1 MVRRK
6 SIKVSDRAEEMIGDD
21 DRISRLPIELIHQIY
36 SLMDTR
42 FCVQSSLLSRRW
54 RNIWK
59 SQPYLNFKI
68 ETDPYTFLTIG
79 SKFPNF
85 VHRFLSTREKH
96 AELVTIDFRSN
107 SIKLSLLKEIVTYA
121 ISHRTQKLNIEYL
134 SGIPTRRGGVDLSL
148 FKSRYLQEVS
158 LNIDF
163 EFLKTPTLTW
173 DLPALTTLHLERV
186 TFTLCSPNNDG
197 SSSSSSSKSL
207 ELFSTF
213 SNLKTLV
220 LVHCRLWD
228 IHTFY
233 ITSSGLKNLTLER
246 ILHHSCRFVITA
258 PKLSSFTY
266 NHMAPCSFLAN
277 NLDSLETVIFRTI
290 YGTYLED
297 QPKIVE
303 FMIDTFHQLYNA
315 KFLTLN
321 TDALRFLSRFP
332 ELLERRG
339 CPFVRL
345 QSLTLDEKP
354 HPLSVVITDIINYFR
369 GNSSGVMVTIKHN
382 PTSSEQVVIR
392 FS

>member
-1 MVRRK
+1 MVRKK
-6 SIKVSDRAEEMIGDD
+6 SIKVSDRAEETIGDD

-85 VHRFLSTREKH
+85 VHRFLSSREKH

-148 FKSRYLQEVS
+148 FKSRYLQVVS

-173 DLPALTTLHLERV
+173 YLPALTTLHLERV
-186 TFTLCSPNNDG
+186 TFTLCSPG
-197 SSSSSSSKSL
+197 SSSSSSSSSNSSSKSL

-228 IHTFY
+228 INTFY

-290 YGTYLED
+290 YG
-297 QPKIVE
+297 
-303 FMIDTFHQLYNA
+303 
-315 KFLTLN
+315 
-321 TDALRFLSRFP
+321 
-332 ELLERRG
+332 
-339 CPFVRL
+339 
-345 QSLTLDEKP
+345 
-354 HPLSVVITDIINYFR
+354 
-369 GNSSGVMVTIKHN
+369 VMVTIKHN